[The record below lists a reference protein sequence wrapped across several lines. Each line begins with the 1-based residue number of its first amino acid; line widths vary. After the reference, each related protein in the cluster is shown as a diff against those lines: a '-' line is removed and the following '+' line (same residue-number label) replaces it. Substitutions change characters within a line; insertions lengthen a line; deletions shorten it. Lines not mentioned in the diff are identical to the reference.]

1 MRRHLY
7 NDLLMWKEAK
17 DRKPLILRGARQV
30 GKTYLLEEFG
40 RNEFSQTVRLNFERQ
55 PNLGRIFER
64 DLSIKRIIQDIEVE
78 FNTKIDPKNTLIIF
92 DEIQQCSNAVTSLK
106 YFCEEGGEYFIASAG
121 SLLGLKVGGSSFP
134 VGKVHFLDLYPLNF
148 SEFLLALGEEKLASF
163 LSELK
168 AIEPIS
174 ENIHQK
180 CLDYLKLY
188 FCVGGMPEAV
198 KDYAEKRDINSSREI
213 QLDLLDTYS
222 NDFSK
227 HAGKAMA
234 IKIQQAW
241 ESVPKQLAREQK
253 KFMFSEIKKGARAKE
268 YEDAINWL
276 MGAKLCH
283 KIQLVKQPEFPLSH
297 FVEEGFFKL
306 IMLDVG
312 LLGAL
317 SHLSPQILFQE
328 TDLFKTFKG
337 AFTESFMGQELLSHS
352 IKNLFYWRSRH
363 EAELDYLIERG
374 SSIYPVEVK
383 SGESGKLKSLKVYA
397 DKHSPRYRIRISA
410 HNFLLRD
417 DFINLP
423 LYGVQH
429 LGLIGS

>member
-1 MRRHLY
+1 MKRGLY
-7 NDLLMWKEAK
+7 NDLLIWKGEK

-40 RNEFSQTVRLNFERQ
+40 RREFLKTVRLNFERQ
-55 PNLGRIFER
+55 PNLGQVFEK
-64 DLSIKRIIQDIEVE
+64 DLSIKRIIQEIEIE

-92 DEIQQCSNAVTSLK
+92 DEIQQCSKAVTSLK
-106 YFCEEGGEYFIASAG
+106 YFCEEGNEYFVASAG
-121 SLLGLKVGGSSFP
+121 SLLGLKVGDSSFP

-163 LSELK
+163 LSGFK

-188 FCVGGMPEAV
+188 FCIGGMPEAV
-198 KDYAEKRDINSSREI
+198 KDYAEKRDINSSRDI

-227 HAGKAMA
+227 HAGKITA
-234 IKIQQAW
+234 IKIQQVW
-241 ESVPKQLAREQK
+241 ENIPKQLAKEQK
-253 KFMFSEIKKGARAKE
+253 KFMFADIKKGARAKE
-268 YEDAINWL
+268 YEEAINWL
-276 MGAKLCH
+276 VGA
-283 KIQLVKQPEFPLSH
+283 H
-297 FVEEGFFKL
+297 FTEEGFFKL
-306 IMLDVG
+306 ILLDVG

-317 SHLSPQILFQE
+317 SRISLQTLFQE
-328 TDLFKTFKG
+328 TDMFKTFKG
-337 AFTESFMGQELLSHS
+337 AFTESFVGQEMISHS
-352 IKNLFYWRSRH
+352 IKDLFYWRSRH
-363 EAELDYLIERG
+363 EAEIDYLINRD

-397 DKHSPRYRIRISA
+397 DRYSPRYRIRISA

-423 LYGVQH
+423 LYGVQQ
-429 LGLIGS
+429 LGKIGTKED